1 MTYKHLLL
9 ILLLGFLVAC
19 GSEANS
25 STATVAPP
33 QEPAAA
39 TVSIQPEQEIQVL
52 LASSELIVGSNRFA
66 LALLDAE
73 GQMIEEARVELRYFD
88 LSDPTSPVLEQEAEA
103 ERIQSSDGL
112 TTLFTHERLFDR
124 AGEWGVEVQ
133 ASVPDATVATQRIAF
148 QVLADSDSVLPGEP
162 APLVDTPTAASVNG
176 DLTLITSATEPEPA
190 FYEQSLADVLNNG
203 RPTLLYFATPA
214 FCQSR
219 LCGPGYDVFDELA
232 ARHGDALNFIHVEVF
247 TGLPDPAASGWKLAP
262 AMNAFGLTTE
272 PWLYLIDND
281 GTVVY
286 RVEGLFTV
294 DEIEQQLQP
303 LIDQAEQ
310 PTENVNALQAFW
322 ASH

>member
-1 MTYKHLLL
+1 
-9 ILLLGFLVAC
+9 
-19 GSEANS
+19 
-25 STATVAPP
+25 
-33 QEPAAA
+33 
-39 TVSIQPEQEIQVL
+39 
-52 LASSELIVGSNRFA
+52 
-66 LALLDAE
+66 
-73 GQMIEEARVELRYFD
+73 MIEEARVELRYFD

-294 DEIEQQLQP
+294 DEIEQQLQS
-303 LIDQAEQ
+303 LIDQAER
-310 PTENVNALQAFW
+310 PTENVNALHAFW